1 MNQILPG
8 AGEVACIRAAGFEP
22 LGQVMG
28 ATARTV
34 AWAGTGVPCVER
46 RQWRRWHHV
55 ETPGTSDRVGI
66 RMDVFAEARRAVLD
80 HLADECASMGGDG
93 VVGVRVEAV
102 PFKRAPRVLG
112 LRAFGTAVRARG
124 PVRPPRPFLCHL
136 RGQDFLK
143 LIDAGWVPADVV
155 FGMAIAVQ
163 HENGFVMRAFLK
175 FGRRREVAVMT
186 WLAGLTRA
194 RARRMLARDAAR
206 CGADGL
212 IVDDV
217 AFTYDRQ
224 RCQADWRAHDIVIE
238 ATVTGTAI
246 AAFGRTERRRR
257 RRTPAFVDGLLR
269 RFQPA
274 PGRRPPHTVIHLS
287 DGEE

>member
-1 MNQILPG
+1 VDQILPD

-28 ATARTV
+28 ATVRSV
-34 AWAGTGVPCVER
+34 AWPGAGISC
-46 RQWRRWHHV
+46 RQGWRYL
-55 ETPGTSDRVGI
+55 EAPGTNDRIGI
-66 RMDVFAEARRAVLD
+66 RMDVFTEARRAVLD
-80 HLADECASMGGDG
+80 RIAGECASMGGDG
-93 VVGVRVEAV
+93 VVGVRVETV

-112 LRAFGTAVRARG
+112 LRAYGTAVRARG
-124 PVRPPRPFLCHL
+124 PVRPPKPFLCHL
-136 RGQDFLK
+136 PGQDFLK

-155 FGMAIAVQ
+155 LGMAVAVV
-163 HENGFVMRAFLK
+163 HEDGFAMRGLLK
-175 FGRRREVAVMT
+175 FGRRREVQGVT
-186 WLAGLTRA
+186 WLARSTRA
-194 RARRMLARDAAR
+194 RARRLLARDAAR

-212 IVDDV
+212 ILDDV

-224 RCQADWRAHDIVIE
+224 RCDNELTAHDIVIQ

-246 AAFGRTERRRR
+246 AAFGRAERRRR

-269 RFQPA
+269 RFQPG
-274 PGRRPPHTVIHLS
+274 PGKRPSRTVLHLS